1 MKRLELGTVNGKGD
15 IKMFY
20 WRLITDDDGDPC
32 IDESN
37 AFNTKE
43 EAYDDMKNEAL
54 KKINRNTEYYEDFLK
69 TKD

>member
-1 MKRLELGTVNGKGD
+1 
-15 IKMFY
+15 MFY